1 MKACKV
7 KGRGEQIAPAQTP
20 ENRAF
25 HARQYACDEYRCGCV
40 VANVGRA
47 QNLMQCAGCKTISG
61 QMIVDVVKAERMDAM
76 TAPIARHM
84 GDRRT
89 QILEDGI
96 AGHSLVSS
104 V

>member
-1 MKACKV
+1 
-7 KGRGEQIAPAQTP
+7 
-20 ENRAF
+20 
-25 HARQYACDEYRCGCV
+25 
-40 VANVGRA
+40 
-47 QNLMQCAGCKTISG
+47 
-61 QMIVDVVKAERMDAM
+61 MDAM